1 MVEFFAEGGWG
12 MWVILFVGVALLGAA
27 GRFAA
32 RPSRRQVAPL
42 GAMALATLISIVHAT
57 WTDFGAVFGAVAD
70 EKRVADAALTRVLFE
85 GLKEC
90 TRPGAFGGAVLT
102 VAAVLFAVGLLR
114 MEPRAG

>member
-1 MVEFFAEGGWG
+1 MVDFFREGGWG
-12 MWVILFVGVALLGAA
+12 MWVILFLGLALLGAA

-32 RPSRRQVAPL
+32 RPSRRQVAPI
-42 GAMALATLISIVHAT
+42 GAMALATVISSVHAT
-57 WTDFGAVFGAVAD
+57 LTDIGAVFAVLSD
-70 EKRVADAALTRVLFE
+70 DKRFPDAMVTRVLFE

-90 TRPGAFGGAVLT
+90 TRPGAFAGAVLT

>member
-1 MVEFFAEGGWG
+1 MVEFFNEGGVG

-42 GAMALATLISIVHAT
+42 GAMALATVISIVHST
-57 WTDFGAVFGAVAD
+57 WIDFGAVFGALSD
-70 EKRVADAALTRVLFE
+70 EKRVPDAMMMRVLFE
-85 GLKEC
+85 GLKES